1 LSVSDGQRQM
11 AVHTQTERQRERERE
26 RERLSYHYKQWVYI
40 AKPIANITYSTHN
53 DT

>member
-11 AVHTQTERQRERERE
+11 AVHTQTERERE

-40 AKPIANITYSTHN
+40 AKPIANITYSTHY